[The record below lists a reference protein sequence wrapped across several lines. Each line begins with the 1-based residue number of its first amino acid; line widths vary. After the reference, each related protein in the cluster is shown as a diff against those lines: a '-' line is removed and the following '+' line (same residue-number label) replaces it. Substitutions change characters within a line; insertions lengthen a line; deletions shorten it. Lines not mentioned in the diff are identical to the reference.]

1 MDRRETETLLSHH
14 LHRCLHVID
23 RNKGDSVGAV
33 EHKGHLAVMQT
44 GLQVGVCRAEAIV
57 QRSSGTARGIKVMA
71 GLVTALI
78 ICGFLAIS
86 LGE

>member
-1 MDRRETETLLSHH
+1 MLFRSMDRRETETVLGHH

-44 GLQVGVCRAEAIV
+44 GLQVDYRRVP
-57 QRSSGTARGIKVMA
+57 S
-71 GLVTALI
+71 
-78 ICGFLAIS
+78 
-86 LGE
+86 